1 MNRNHI
7 GMLAESR
14 AGHDKGQIY
23 VIIKEDE
30 EYVYLSDGRLRPLD
44 KLKKKNRKH
53 IQLIYKPIQEIIEN
67 LQTDKELRNEEIKR
81 AIRLFQKERLE
92 EQSGIGGKRNVKS

>member
-1 MNRNHI
+1 MDRDNI

-14 AGHDKGQIY
+14 AGHDRGKIY

-30 EYVYLSDGRLRPLD
+30 EYVYLSDGQLKPLD

-53 IQLIYKPIQEIIEN
+53 IQIIRRPVQEKIHIGE
-67 LQTDKELRNEEIKR
+67 ELKNEDIKR
-81 AIRLFQKERLE
+81 VIKLFQKKNQE
-92 EQSGIGGKRNVKS
+92 